1 MTISAR
7 VTSCAPATVVVACL
21 FTVLPTQAQSPDV
34 PPQWTLPRAG
44 LLNGSKAEIENKP
57 CCGPSRGAPV
67 EMSDVR
73 ALATVPGAAAR
84 ESGVLRLKLA
94 GERTYRLT
102 DCVEQPACDGE
113 KLHVHRLAAW
123 WPKQRTYVVAV
134 TVYEGSVAYLI
145 AERDG
150 RVLETTAPAVLSPS
164 GRAAVALTSDLMQ
177 GLELQFI
184 DLSHNPPTLT
194 KIEEFPSCAGAG
206 PNSFLRPKPV
216 WVDDTHVRFEGVSP
230 NPDDKPNTKQ
240 LLRMGDGKAAWE
252 C

>member
-1 MTISAR
+1 MRTLPSLAAI
-7 VTSCAPATVVVACL
+7 VGLLMATVVNAQPTDDPPKWAPPKDGL
-21 FTVLPTQAQSPDV
+21 FD
-34 PPQWTLPRAG
+34 
-44 LLNGSKAEIENKP
+44 GSKAEIENKP
-57 CCGPSRGAPV
+57 CCAPSGGAPV
-67 EMSDVR
+67 RNSDATV
-73 ALATVPGAAAR
+73 LATVRGIASR
-84 ESGVLRLKLA
+84 DGDVLRLKLA
-94 GERTYRLT
+94 DNRTFKLT
-102 DCVEQPACDGE
+102 DCTEGPACDDYRFR
-113 KLHVHRLAAW
+113 LHRLTAW
-123 WPKQRTYVVAV
+123 WPAQRYYVVSVQLIEGAV
-134 TVYEGSVAYLI
+134 GYLV

-240 LLRMGDGKAAWE
+240 LLRMVDGKAAWE